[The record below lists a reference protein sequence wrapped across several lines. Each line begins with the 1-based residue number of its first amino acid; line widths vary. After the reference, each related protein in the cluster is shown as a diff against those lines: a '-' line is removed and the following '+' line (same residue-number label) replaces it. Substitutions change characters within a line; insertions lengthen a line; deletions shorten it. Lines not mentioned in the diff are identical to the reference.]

1 MDNGDNMFQ
10 TLQNLISEAKR
21 QVEAGDNVAAAKT
34 LSNAAIE
41 LEGIELE
48 WKGEQEHAD
57 ILETT

>member
-1 MDNGDNMFQ
+1 MFQ
-10 TLQNLISEAKR
+10 TLQDLISEAKR